1 MPSVA
6 DPEALPAVTPK
17 VMDNGAVPTD
27 VLQPVNQFVIA
38 AAANDLATAI
48 TLANSI
54 RTGLIAVGIAKVS

>member
-17 VMDNGAVPTD
+17 VLDNGAVPTD

-38 AAANDLATAI
+38 AAATDAATTQA
-48 TLANSI
+48 LANSI
-54 RTGLIAVGIAKVS
+54 RTGLIAVGIAKAS